1 MFDFD
6 VPSRLLNKVA
16 RFDRDDLLV
25 KLAGLSLDPLYQDN
39 HLRIFTL
46 AQLALARADGTKNAS
61 ATDIADLLNA
71 LLEHDSGRKEDPSE
85 DVFVASVTHPQIGD
99 MRIFLGNFPGS
110 DFHLQRLVDAFVE
123 SSANTEDI
131 LAPCVALLRLSEAI
145 AERCAVLPGSF
156 MSGEIRR
163 ERWPRTLPPLVER
176 GRKAWFSEA
185 ELADLAI
192 APADL
197 KPFILTQ
204 PESLLDER
212 CGENEM
218 MARPI
223 VVSTNGLGLPVPSLV
238 SPAIRLYLAQIVARR
253 PAIAR
258 EIQEHLYTWLFGRW
272 LIYDLP
278 TRGHQ
283 PIDSAELTLNEPDF
297 DMFGDY
303 AHGVFRFDADKA
315 AHLIWLAP
323 DWSDPPAYALH
334 RISPAPVNFTP
345 NLNHHVL
352 KCVGHLRARFARGLT
367 IIVYDSP
374 GWNVDFRVVAEPG
387 DDWYVLGLTANA
399 FALLL
404 ADPTFDLLALWK
416 MKRQQRE
423 LSERDYI
430 VGLYPDLINLW
441 AVWQGLGGSFRVP
454 GVDMEAVGGLGG
466 DTGAIQP
473 WVAAGRAFRGTHG
486 APAVDG
492 SWERVE
498 RYLTFGAPS
507 EELAKPIFFQPLAIS
522 SNTMRYVVEGDGAWW
537 VTTARPAFSN
547 EDRQYLFLLWQTV
560 SEWMLLLQR
569 HPLNPLAGRLERFE
583 LRLLPV
589 PEQIADAPD
598 HFELK
603 PVQDYPVV
611 TLITPPRLIQ
621 DMAAPGNAGEAALV
635 NAIAEAAIMASNIS
649 ISDAQRGAWVAE
661 ITNDPALKMMHVT
674 WSADTGLAVDLVA
687 DRPSFRPLSSHDLIE
702 ANFNACSLP
711 DAEQLPTSST
721 IDDPRAIQAFLNNV
735 VDARWQR
742 CRTMLAE
749 LDRADTLK
757 LVSRQIE
764 AALRERALDA
774 RGALARTRY
783 YAASQAAGW
792 TIHKMSERDM
802 AFRAYRVLAE
812 MAVCECPLGGG
823 RTPGLTDID
832 AIAAEIFH
840 LVIEAEYSDAIK
852 YKLVSG
858 HVERLPDGSL
868 QLGATDAQISMPDY
882 LRASLQEVVDVDV
895 ESYAEHFEQEAQG
908 SDGVD
913 PNDPFL
919 IAYEAEHGISL
930 FDAVQ
935 VSLALQSICIERQ
948 THVIALRRSDIIADL
963 SITPTTPSAEQL
975 NRFLQAFGLATRTN
989 WDVPPPGFDGLDI
1002 WPWLFERRQSL
1013 MLRPILIIDNSDDPM
1028 LIYGVRQLEL
1038 ATRYAAHLL
1047 EEAIV
1052 PRERLRSNVAKQF
1065 HDTVVAQRG
1074 SDFEAE
1080 IADLARAAGWH
1091 VIPSIEMKRL
1101 GAPKTLGEIDVLAV
1115 HEPTGIWLLVECKW
1129 VGPARTAREVMNW
1142 MQGFHGKGGDRLDH
1156 HLKRVEWVR
1165 ANSVQA
1171 ATRLSLSAPAT
1182 VTGRI
1187 VATQPVPLTFAAQ
1200 LPSGA
1205 DTLTK
1210 RQFVEALA
1218 TILERLG
1225 PSNELQPKTI

>member
-6 VPSRLLNKVA
+6 VPHRLLNKVA
-16 RFDRDDLLV
+16 RFDRDDLLT
-25 KLAGLSLDPLYQDN
+25 KLSGLSLDPLYQDN
-39 HLRIFTL
+39 HLRVFTL
-46 AQLALARADGTKNAS
+46 VQLTLARANGKKNAS
-61 ATDIADLLNA
+61 ATDIAELLNA
-71 LLEHDSGRKEDPSE
+71 LLDHDSGRKEDPSE
-85 DVFVASVTHPQIGD
+85 DVFVASVTHPKIGD

-110 DFHLQRLVDAFVE
+110 DFHLQRLFDALVE
-123 SSANTEDI
+123 CSAELDDI

-145 AERCAVLPGSF
+145 AKRCAVLPGVF
-156 MSGEIRR
+156 TSGEIYR
-163 ERWPRTLPPLVER
+163 EKWPRALPALVER
-176 GRKAWFSEA
+176 GRKAWFSNA

-192 APADL
+192 DPKVL
-197 KPFILTQ
+197 SEFILTE
-204 PESLLDER
+204 PELLLDER
-212 CGENEM
+212 CGENEI
-218 MARPI
+218 MARPL
-223 VVSTNGLGLPVPSLV
+223 VDSAHGVGLPVPSLV
-238 SPAIRLYLAQIVARR
+238 SPAIRLYLAQAVASQ

-258 EIQEHLYTWLFGRW
+258 NIHEHLYTWLFGRW
-272 LIYDLP
+272 LTYDLP
-278 TRGHQ
+278 ARGHQ
-283 PIDSAELTLNEPDF
+283 PLDPAELTISEPDF
-297 DMFGDY
+297 EMFGDY
-303 AHGVFRFDADKA
+303 AHGVFRIDEDKA
-315 AHLIWLAP
+315 AHLIWLGG

-334 RISPAPVNFTP
+334 RTTSAPVNFTP
-345 NLNHHVL
+345 NLNYFVL
-352 KCVGHLRARFARGLT
+352 KCVEQLRARFARGLT
-367 IIVYDSP
+367 IVVYDSP
-374 GWNVDFRVVAEPG
+374 GWNIDFRLVADPG
-387 DDWYVLGLTANA
+387 GDWYVLGLTASA

-404 ADPTFDLLALWK
+404 ADPEFDLLALWK

-430 VGLYPDLINLW
+430 VGLYPDIINLW
-441 AVWQGLGGSFRVP
+441 AVWQGLGGSFQVP
-454 GVDMEAVGGLGG
+454 GVDMNAVGGLGG

-473 WVAAGRAFRGTHG
+473 WVAACRAFRGAHG
-486 APAVDG
+486 APAGDG

-498 RYLTFGAPS
+498 RYLTFDAPF

-537 VTTARPAFSN
+537 VSTARPAFSN

-560 SEWMLLLQR
+560 SEWMLLLQQN
-569 HPLNPLAGRLERFE
+569 PLNPLSGRLECFE

-589 PEQIADAPD
+589 PEQITDPPD
-598 HFELK
+598 HFELM
-603 PVQDYPVV
+603 PVEGYPVV
-611 TLITPPRLIQ
+611 TLITPPHLVQ
-621 DMAAPGNAGEAALV
+621 DMAAPDNAGETALV
-635 NAIAEAAIMASNIS
+635 NAIADAAIMASGIS
-649 ISDAQRGAWVAE
+649 ISDTERGAWVAD

-687 DRPSFRPLSSHDLIE
+687 DRPSFRPLSSHDLME
-702 ANFNACSLP
+702 ANFNAGALP
-711 DAEQLPTSST
+711 RAEQLPAYST
-721 IDDPRAIQAFLNNV
+721 IDDPKAIQVFLNNV

-742 CRTMLAE
+742 CRAMLFE
-749 LDRADTLK
+749 LDRTNTLK
-757 LVSRQIE
+757 LVLRQIE

-792 TIHKMSERDM
+792 AIHKMSERDM

-812 MAVCECPLGGG
+812 MAVCECALVGG

-832 AIAAEIFH
+832 RIAAELFH
-840 LVIEAEYSDAIK
+840 LVIAAEYCDAVK
-852 YKLVSG
+852 YKLVPG

-868 QLGATDAQISMPDY
+868 QLGANGAQISMPDY
-882 LRASLQEVVDVDV
+882 LRASLQEVVDVDAA
-895 ESYAEHFEQEAQG
+895 SYADHFDQARQ
-908 SDGVD
+908 SSNDVD
-913 PNDPFL
+913 LNDPFL
-919 IAYEAEHGISL
+919 VAYEAEHGISL
-930 FDAVQ
+930 FDAIQ

-948 THVIALRRSDIIADL
+948 THVITLRRSDIIADL
-963 SITPTTPSAEQL
+963 AITPTTPSAEQL
-975 NRFLQAFGLATRTN
+975 KRFLDAFGLAARAN
-989 WDVPPPGFDGLDI
+989 WDVPPSGFDGLDI

-1013 MLRPILIIDNSDDPM
+1013 MLRPILITNNSDDPM

-1047 EEAIV
+1047 EESIV
-1052 PRERLRSNVAKQF
+1052 PRERLRSDAAKQY
-1065 HDTVVAQRG
+1065 HDTVVTKRG

-1080 IADLARAAGWH
+1080 IAGLARGAGWH
-1091 VIPSIEMKRL
+1091 VISSIEMKRL

-1115 HEPTGIWLLVECKW
+1115 HQSTGLWLVVECKW

-1156 HLKRVEWVR
+1156 HLKRVEWVK

-1171 ATRLSLSAPAT
+1171 ATRLSLPAPAT

-1200 LPSGA
+1200 LPTGA

-1218 TILERLG
+1218 TLVESHA
-1225 PSNELQPKTI
+1225 P